1 MSDAEH
7 REQHNHGSGTF
18 VGGDVHGGLWQVF
31 LPPYGKKAT
40 SSDPARAQRRPE
52 QDDQDG
58 DDYEG
63 RLASMFVSAWIA
75 ASAGLAV
82 VYAVMGRPWT
92 DNEPAP
98 GIAARIG
105 VGLVAFYV
113 CLAVAA
119 AFFARLA
126 QVFELGSEHCAIT
139 AAQSRG
145 RLVARPPASMSR
157 ALAGLTAMAAVA
169 AELLASLFG
178 WSSFGGKVAQRAHL
192 ARLNAASNAKS
203 ARAATKRRNA

>member
-1 MSDAEH
+1 MADAEH

-40 SSDPARAQRRPE
+40 SSDPDPTKRQPE
-52 QDDQDG
+52 QDDEEV

-63 RLASMFVSAWIA
+63 RMGYLMVSAWLA

-92 DNEPAP
+92 DHAP
-98 GIAARIG
+98 TPSIAARIG
-105 VGLVAFYV
+105 VGLVAFYL
-113 CLAVAA
+113 CLAMAA

-126 QVFELGSEHCAIT
+126 QVFELWSEQCAIT
-139 AAQSRG
+139 ATQSRG

-157 ALAGLTAMAAVA
+157 AMAGFTAAAAVA

-192 ARLNAASNAKS
+192 ARLNAATNAKS

>member
-1 MSDAEH
+1 MADAEH

-18 VGGDVHGGLWQVF
+18 VGGDVHGGLWQVI
-31 LPPYGKKAT
+31 LPPYGKRT
-40 SSDPARAQRRPE
+40 SGNPAPTKRQSE
-52 QDDQDG
+52 QNDEEG
-58 DDYEG
+58 DDYG
-63 RLASMFVSAWIA
+63 DRLESLLGSAWIA

-82 VYAVMGRPWT
+82 VYAVMGWPWT
-92 DNEPAP
+92 DHEPTP

-113 CLAVAA
+113 CLAAAA

-126 QVFELGSEHCAIT
+126 QVFELWSEQCAIT

-157 ALAGLTAMAAVA
+157 AMAASTAAAALA
-169 AELLASLFG
+169 AEPLASLFG
-178 WSSFGGKVAQRAHL
+178 WSSFGGEVAQRAHL
-192 ARLNAASNAKS
+192 ARLNAATNAKS
-203 ARAATKRRNA
+203 ARAATKRRKA